1 MKNTLLDIYNKLFSF
16 FGPQNWWPAESAFE
30 VIIGAI
36 LTQSVSWKN
45 VEKAI
50 INLKYEGILSIEGII
65 NVQNQKLANLIRST
79 LYHNQ
84 KADKLK
90 RFCHYVKEKYDS
102 NIFKIFDK
110 NMYEL
115 RKELLL
121 IKGIG
126 KETADSIILYAAN
139 KPIFVVDAYTK
150 RIFTRLGYLKGNEDY
165 QIIQDFFMNNLPCNT
180 YLFNEYHALIV
191 ALGKNYCQ
199 GKNPC
204 CDVCP
209 LKTLC
214 SYNNTSM

>member
-1 MKNTLLDIYNKLFSF
+1 MRNTLLDIYNKLFSF
-16 FGPQNWWPAESAFE
+16 FGPQNWWPADSAFE

-50 INLKYEGILSIEGII
+50 INLKDEGILSIEGII

-90 RFCHYVKEKYDS
+90 RFCLYVKEKYDS
-102 NIFKIFDK
+102 DIFKIFDK
-110 NMYEL
+110 NIYEL

-165 QIIQDFFMNNLPCNT
+165 QIVQDFFMNNLPCNT

-204 CDVCP
+204 CDICP

-214 SYNNTSM
+214 SYNRSI